1 MDIEYFRYIKRGM
14 KLLENDALGGS
25 GSRGYGRIK
34 FRDLKDENSHPI
46 DLEEIDLADVE

>member
-1 MDIEYFRYIKRGM
+1 MDMDYFQYIKRGM

-34 FRDLKDENSHPI
+34 FQHLKDENSHPI
-46 DLEEIDLADVE
+46 DLEEVDLANVE